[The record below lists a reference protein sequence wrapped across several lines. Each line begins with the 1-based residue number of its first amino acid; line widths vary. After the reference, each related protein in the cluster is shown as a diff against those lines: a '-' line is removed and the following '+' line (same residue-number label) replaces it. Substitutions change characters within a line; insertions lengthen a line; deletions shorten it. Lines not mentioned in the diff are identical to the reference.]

1 MLKHASHDIS
11 NSDISSVVK
20 VLKSEFITQGPEIN
34 KLENKISS
42 FVKSKFSSV
51 TNSSTSAL
59 FLACLALGLKK
70 NDIVWTSAITFVASS
85 NCAIYCGA
93 HVDLVDISLDDYNID
108 VYKLEQKLIKT
119 PKKKLPKILVVVHF
133 AGNSCDMKKIYSL
146 SKKYKFKI
154 IEDAC
159 HAFGGFYENTK
170 IGSCKYSDLS
180 TFSFH
185 AIKNI
190 SSGEGGAIT
199 TNKMYIKKKIDYLK
213 SHGIQRKSKNVS
225 WLYDQKYLGYNFRLT
240 DFQSALANNQINR
253 IKKILKKKYELAKIY
268 MRHLD
273 RKVILVP
280 KIEKNSGLHL
290 FIIRIHNL
298 SIKKKIK
305 FTEILKKKY
314 KIFVNFHYIPIYR
327 HTYYKNKFNYNKKKF
342 LRSELYYNTALSLPF
357 HTKLKK
363 RDCIYISNCINSL
376 AKDVN

>member
-170 IGSCKYSDLS
+170 
-180 TFSFH
+180 T
-185 AIKNI
+185 
-190 SSGEGGAIT
+190 
-199 TNKMYIKKKIDYLK
+199 
-213 SHGIQRKSKNVS
+213 
-225 WLYDQKYLGYNFRLT
+225 
-240 DFQSALANNQINR
+240 
-253 IKKILKKKYELAKIY
+253 
-268 MRHLD
+268 
-273 RKVILVP
+273 
-280 KIEKNSGLHL
+280 
-290 FIIRIHNL
+290 
-298 SIKKKIK
+298 
-305 FTEILKKKY
+305 
-314 KIFVNFHYIPIYR
+314 
-327 HTYYKNKFNYNKKKF
+327 
-342 LRSELYYNTALSLPF
+342 
-357 HTKLKK
+357 
-363 RDCIYISNCINSL
+363 
-376 AKDVN
+376 